1 MDNAETQDT
10 FVATKMDDTCALC
23 CRQGTGRS
31 HGPRFLCVDC
41 ESTQRL
47 VRRNMGSLP
56 PMSEEDKHAFFSK
69 AAATKDARAN
79 WKLVRA
85 ALKEV
90 CLRRKTRVHGIEV
103 KAPYKPLKFW
113 TEQGYTEEAVRAC
126 PSTNGPMGELFQVAT
141 TSAITKDFEE
151 EIEEEILMRESAAAK
166 KKKDEN
172 AKEPRAQAEAWHL
185 PDSLP
190 SASAKPTGRAK
201 ASAKAAARTEASAAK
216 QKEKL
221 EKKNAALSGTAG
233 KSLGLLQP
241 KLRQLKTC
249 ATQLEKQDDPGLQE
263 LKNGVKEA
271 LEKVTLWVHKSG
283 EVVAAFQ
290 MCPTADLQ
298 DLPYDQGSLK
308 TCVQAVTSLLR
319 SARDALRAAKPE
331 AEGAKTLK
339 RAMPKSAAAPSSRKR
354 QKTPA

>member
-1 MDNAETQDT
+1 
-10 FVATKMDDTCALC
+10 
-23 CRQGTGRS
+23 
-31 HGPRFLCVDC
+31 
-41 ESTQRL
+41 
-47 VRRNMGSLP
+47 MGSLP

-172 AKEPRAQAEAWHL
+172 AKEPAGTSRGMASPRLSAERVREANRPGQGQRQGRG
-185 PDSLP
+185 PDRGECGK
-190 SASAKPTGRAK
+190 AKGKVGEEECCAEWDGWQEFGFCCNRSCGNSGRA
-201 ASAKAAARTEASAAK
+201 R
-216 QKEKL
+216 
-221 EKKNAALSGTAG
+221 
-233 KSLGLLQP
+233 
-241 KLRQLKTC
+241 
-249 ATQLEKQDDPGLQE
+249 
-263 LKNGVKEA
+263 
-271 LEKVTLWVHKSG
+271 
-283 EVVAAFQ
+283 
-290 MCPTADLQ
+290 
-298 DLPYDQGSLK
+298 
-308 TCVQAVTSLLR
+308 R
-319 SARDALRAAKPE
+319 SWR
-331 AEGAKTLK
+331 
-339 RAMPKSAAAPSSRKR
+339 SRMIR
-354 QKTPA
+354 VFRS